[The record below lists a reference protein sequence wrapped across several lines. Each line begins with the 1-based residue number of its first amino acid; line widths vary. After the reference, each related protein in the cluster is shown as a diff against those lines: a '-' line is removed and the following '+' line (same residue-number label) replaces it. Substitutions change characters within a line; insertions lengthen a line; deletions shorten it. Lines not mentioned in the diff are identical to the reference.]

1 MKTDGWELSLSWR
14 DSFKLGGKPFDYSI
28 KAMVWDSKSVITKYV
43 NDTRS
48 LGTVK
53 GFIENGGSP
62 SSYYVGMTVGEIWG
76 YTVAGLFRDQADIDS
91 SAIHDFVQ
99 ASDKVTRPGRS
110 RSPIWT
116 ATASSIRAISPSTT
130 TATCA
135 SSATSRRVTATA

>member
-1 MKTDGWELSLSWR
+1 
-14 DSFKLGGKPFDYSI
+14 
-28 KAMVWDSKSVITKYV
+28 MVWDSKSVITKYV
-43 NDTRS
+43 NDTGS

-99 ASDKVTRPGRS
+99 ASDKVTRPGQVKIARS
-110 RSPIWT
+110 RS
-116 ATASSIRAISPSTT
+116 
-130 TATCA
+130 
-135 SSATSRRVTATA
+135 